1 MSIHQPIPIDSIK
14 EDETKAH
21 QRPHD
26 DVLSRVLEDHA
37 EIKRRFNAISH
48 AGSVADKR
56 EALHALIHKLV
67 VHETAEQ
74 EILHPLTRSANN
86 GADVADRRIEE
97 ESQAEEMLARLDR
110 LDVDDPDFDS
120 LISRLRD
127 EVIQHAEAEEHTEF
141 PKIEQSVSPDKL
153 ESLASIYRAAEAT
166 APTRPH
172 PNGPTSAAGNLALG
186 PLVAIADRARDAIR
200 QAREQ

>member
-1 MSIHQPIPIDSIK
+1 
-14 EDETKAH
+14 
-21 QRPHD
+21 
-26 DVLSRVLEDHA
+26 
-37 EIKRRFNAISH
+37 
-48 AGSVADKR
+48 
-56 EALHALIHKLV
+56 
-67 VHETAEQ
+67 
-74 EILHPLTRSANN
+74 
-86 GADVADRRIEE
+86 
-97 ESQAEEMLARLDR
+97 
-110 LDVDDPDFDS
+110 DDPDFDS

-127 EVIQHAEAEEHTEF
+127 DVIQHAEAEEHTEF